1 MDVSSS
7 YAFLTKC
14 FLSELHHMAWYPSSA
29 VLEAAI
35 YIKGQLAITER
46 CPLISGDLTISEP
59 QHPFSSASRGPTWI
73 QLVIAPKIYP

>member
-7 YAFLTKC
+7 YAFLTKG
-14 FLSELHHMAWYPSSA
+14 FLSKLYYMAWYPGST

-35 YIKGQLAITER
+35 HITGQLAITER
-46 CPLISGDLTISEP
+46 CPLISGNLTIS
-59 QHPFSSASRGPTWI
+59 QAASSLSSDSRGPTWI